1 MGAERFA
8 GGVPGRGGARRGEE
22 RQGQRRER
30 PPLGTVEPIP
40 QGTITAL
47 SERRAGSARYV
58 VQIDGRQAAV
68 VSAQGIA
75 ELGLR
80 TGLLVDETLSER
92 LREASGELAVF
103 DKAVELLAVRARS
116 TRDLRMRLRRAGAA
130 EAQVERAVQRLTAL
144 SLLNDEEYARN
155 LAHMRVVG
163 GGVSKRRIG
172 QELQKRGVPRDVAD
186 EAIDATLEEVEL
198 DEQGAALT
206 AARRRIRVLGSLDEQ
221 TRRRRLYAFLA
232 RRGYSPDVIAR
243 AVRDVLAGRDDEG
256 PGPGDEG

>member
-1 MGAERFA
+1 MGAERFEGEDA
-8 GGVPGRGGARRGEE
+8 GRGGPARGGG
-22 RQGQRRER
+22 RQGHRRER

-80 TGLLVDETLSER
+80 TGLRIDDTMAER
-92 LREASGELAVF
+92 LRDASGELAVF

-130 EAQVERAVQRLTAL
+130 EAQIERAVQRLMAL
-144 SLLNDEEYARN
+144 NLLNDEEYARN

-172 QELQKRGVPRDVAD
+172 QELRKRGVPRDVAD
-186 EAIDATLEEVEL
+186 EAIDATLQEVEL

-206 AARRRIRVLGSLDEQ
+206 AAGRRLRALGSLDEL

-232 RRGYSPDVIAR
+232 RRGYGPDVIAR
-243 AVRDVLAGRDDEG
+243 ALRDLLAGRDDEAAADVG
-256 PGPGDEG
+256 